1 MKRTILMVA
10 AVVAVCMAGSATAAS
25 LIGSADVKNGSLTGV
40 DVKNNSLTGAD
51 VRGISYADLTSGLK
65 HRIDKSPVVNA
76 PKGDAG
82 ATGAK
87 GADGVGAAGPAGAEG
102 PAGAAGASGISGYE
116 VRTYD
121 YIAGGAR
128 PGHDGEGSGYGG
140 AGNSS
145 VATVACSSEDK
156 VATGGGYFIR
166 GGVSEVVQS
175 PEADG
180 AGVGVVASF
189 PGRMNWDTLEPKPDR
204 LDGWIVQF
212 NGNGG
217 PAFDVTLYV
226 VCVDAG

>member
-1 MKRTILMVA
+1 VRKRITPGTALGF
-10 AVVAVCMAGSATAAS
+10 VAVLLCLSGTAFAAKTVITGKDIRDGSIQA
-25 LIGSADVKNGSLTGV
+25 
-40 DVKNNSLTGAD
+40 
-51 VRGISYADLTSGLK
+51 RDLSSGLK
-65 HRIDKSPVVNA
+65 EKVNR
-76 PKGDAG
+76 
-82 ATGAK
+82 
-87 GADGVGAAGPAGAEG
+87 VGAQGGTPSLPGSAGKD
-102 PAGAAGASGISGYE
+102 GAAGAQGPAGGNGSKGDKGDKGEKGLSGYE

-128 PGHDGEGSGYGG
+128 PGKDGEGAGYGG

-145 VATVACSSEDK
+145 VATVACSSQDK

-166 GGVSEVVQS
+166 NGTSEEVQS

-180 AGVGVVASF
+180 SGVGVVASF
-189 PGRMNWDTLEPKPDR
+189 PGRMNWDTLEPRPNR

-226 VCVDAG
+226 ICVNAP